1 MDRGDRRGLA
11 AAAATAAPHRMRVAR
26 RAAFTLGALGVT
38 AVGCLIPAPGDDL
51 SGTRDVLEAGGPA
64 FVMHLQLRLYSVLA
78 LWLTPFFAAWTLI
91 QAALTAWPA
100 AGRWARRPANLGRI
114 ETGAMIGALLMAAL
128 QAFGVASAL
137 ENLGILAASQP
148 FGPASYAAGLIGG
161 VAFLIWLAG
170 RIGAHGL
177 GDGFLLLLAA
187 PMLASFPIHV
197 WNNLNLVEIRA
208 VRAEWVAALV
218 VTCIAS
224 LTLLTIAAS
233 PTRAR
238 KADVVDS
245 LARIDVWPIIFA
257 GLIVAYAHAGWLALS
272 GAQQV
277 FESDWQLI
285 ALTTLGAA
293 AALAAVTA
301 LRNRSDDNAE
311 RRRARW
317 FLAAAQAV
325 LWLAFSVLNILSG
338 APVLLLV
345 QDFTILLA
353 ATGTVL
359 RDARA
364 AAA

>member
-11 AAAATAAPHRMRVAR
+11 AAAATAVPDRMRVAR
-26 RAAFTLGALGVT
+26 RAAFTLGALGVAT
-38 AVGCLIPAPGDDL
+38 IGCLIPAPGDDL

-128 QAFGVASAL
+128 QAFGVASAR
-137 ENLGILAASQP
+137 ENMGILAASQP

-177 GDGFLLLLAA
+177 GDGFLLLLAT
-187 PMLASFPIHV
+187 PIIA
-197 WNNLNLVEIRA
+197 NLP
-208 VRAEWVAALV
+208 VRAWLVLRFMETDEFRAAWVVALV
-218 VTCIAS
+218 VTCVAS
-224 LTLLTIAAS
+224 LALLAFAAS

-245 LARIDVWPIIFA
+245 LARIDVWPIILA
-257 GLIVAYAHAGWLALS
+257 GLIVSYAFAGWLALP
-272 GAQQV
+272 GAQLA
-277 FESDWQLI
+277 FETDWRLI
-285 ALTTLGAA
+285 AVTALGAA
-293 AALAAVTA
+293 AAIAAVTA
-301 LRNRSDDNAE
+301 LRNRSDDDAE

-325 LWLAFSVLNILSG
+325 LWLAFSVFNILSG
-338 APVLLLV
+338 APVLLLA

-353 ATGTVL
+353 AAGTVL

-364 AAA
+364 TAA